1 MSKLLINESP
11 IMIQPTLVMKLGL
24 NQAIIIQQLHYW
36 LVKSPHIKD
45 GKRRIYKLT
54 RIGSNSFR
62 FGRRNT
68 GTVLAFHFYPMMV
81 FAV

>member
-45 GKRRIYKLT
+45 GKRRNT
-54 RIGSNSFR
+54 G
-62 FGRRNT
+62 NT